1 MGTCGVGGG
10 VGLVGLVMGGGF
22 TQSDWF
28 HCVCSFFFLFVC
40 LFQIPAFLLR
50 PLPPQDMGGAS
61 EQQGGCGPRQRGRA
75 SRVPRAQVELEAE
88 AEAVLGVWPRSPLLA
103 SEVAEALVG
112 VEAPA

>member
-1 MGTCGVGGG
+1 MGLVALVVGGG
-10 VGLVGLVMGGGF
+10 SRSLIGF
-22 TQSDWF
+22 IVF
-28 HCVCSFFFLFVC
+28 VPLFFLFVC

-50 PLPPQDMGGAS
+50 PLPPQDVGGAS

-75 SRVPRAQVELEAE
+75 SRVPWAQVELEAE